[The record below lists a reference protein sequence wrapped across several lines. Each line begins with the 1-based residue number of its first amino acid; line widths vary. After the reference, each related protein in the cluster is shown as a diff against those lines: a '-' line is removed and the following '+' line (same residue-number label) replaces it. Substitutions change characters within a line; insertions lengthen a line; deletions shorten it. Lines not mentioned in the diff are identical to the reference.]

1 MTFETSEARYWR
13 RLRESRARLI
23 VLSVVFFVSL
33 ATLSVRLLRL
43 PFSQPAFSAR
53 SEQNAAS
60 SQFRARA
67 DILDRNGVLLA
78 SDLEVSSLNADV
90 PLMRRAGVDLPTAAR
105 RLSQLL
111 PQLDEPS
118 LLARLKRGGRS
129 RLLARLLPSEAYAVR
144 RLGIPGIHLI
154 SRPTRLYPHGDLFA
168 HAVGFVN
175 IDNIGQSGV
184 ELSQNSRLQR
194 DARPLTLTLD
204 ELLQHI
210 LRKHL
215 ENAYLAHEARAAC
228 GVILDASSAEILALV
243 SLPVFDPH
251 RPSKITPSQYFNC
264 VVQGNYEL
272 GSIFKILT
280 VAMALESGIATPQSI
295 YDVREPIVFANKK
308 ISDIKQS
315 ERPLTLEE
323 VFIHSSNIGAALIA
337 RDLGALLQE
346 RYLSDFGMLDVL
358 PTAFE
363 GKSRPLLSSG
373 AQELRAM
380 TIGFGHG
387 IAVSPLHLAGSVA
400 GLVSDG
406 IVRSPII
413 VKGAGAQQSQARVLS
428 EETVEILR
436 QLLFKNIEHGTGAR
450 ASVAG
455 YALGGKTGTAEKP
468 VRTAEGIVYRHEK
481 VVSSFIGVVPIDA
494 PRYVVFTML
503 DEPQSDAEDLGA
515 VNASRVMT
523 RAIAA
528 IFRDV
533 IVARG
538 IRRNSTPQENARNN
552 ADARAREASRAD
564 PRPSAEHVAERA
576 P

>member
-1 MTFETSEARYWR
+1 MSVESSEARYWR
-13 RLRESRARLI
+13 RLRESRARLL
-23 VLSVVFFVSL
+23 VLSAVFFVL
-33 ATLSVRLLRL
+33 LGILGVRLLRL
-43 PFSQPAFSAR
+43 PFWESTLSAR
-53 SEQNAAS
+53 AQHNGS
-60 SQFRARA
+60 SSRFHARA
-67 DILDRNGVLLA
+67 DIVDRNGVLLA

-90 PLMRRAGVDLPTAAR
+90 PLMRRAGVDLAEAAR

-111 PQLDEPS
+111 PQLDEES
-118 LLARLKRGGRS
+118 LHARLTRGGRS
-129 RLLARLLPSEAYAVR
+129 RLLARLLPSEALAVR

-175 IDNIGQSGV
+175 IDNIGQSGI

-194 DARPLTLTLD
+194 DARPLALTLD

-215 ENAYLAHEARAAC
+215 EDAYVAHEARAAC
-228 GVILDASSAEILALV
+228 GVILDATTAEILALV

-280 VAMALESGIATPQSI
+280 VAMALESRVASTESL

-315 ERPLTLEE
+315 ARPLTLEE

-358 PTAFE
+358 PVAFE

-373 AQELRAM
+373 SEELRAM

-387 IAVSPLHLAGSVA
+387 IAVSPLHLASTVA

-406 IVRSPII
+406 IVRSPVI
-413 VKGAGAQQSQARVLS
+413 VKGARGERSHARVLS
-428 EETVEILR
+428 EETIGTLR
-436 QLLFKNIEHGTGAR
+436 RLLFENIEHGTGAR

-468 VRTAEGIVYRHEK
+468 IRTAEGIAYGHEK
-481 VVSSFIGVVPIDA
+481 VVSSFVGIVPIDA

-503 DEPQSDAEDLGA
+503 DEPRSDSTDLGA
-515 VNASRVMT
+515 INASRVMT

-538 IRRNSTPQENARNN
+538 IRRFEPQADKHQEASLKSPSRVAESRATGSTP
-552 ADARAREASRAD
+552 
-564 PRPSAEHVAERA
+564 
-576 P
+576 

>member
-1 MTFETSEARYWR
+1 MSVESSEARYWR
-13 RLRESRARLI
+13 RLRESRARLL
-23 VLSVVFFVSL
+23 VLSVVFFVFL
-33 ATLSVRLLRL
+33 GALSFRLLRL
-43 PFSQPAFSAR
+43 PFWESTLSAR
-53 SEQNAAS
+53 AQQNSAS
-60 SQFRARA
+60 SQFHARA

-90 PLMRRAGVDLPTAAR
+90 PLMRRAGVDLPDAAR
-105 RLSQLL
+105 RLSQVL
-111 PQLDEPS
+111 PQLDETR
-118 LLARLKRGGRS
+118 LHARLERGGRS
-129 RLLARLLPSEAYAVR
+129 RLLARLLPSEAFAVR
-144 RLGIPGIHLI
+144 GLGIPGIHLI

-175 IDNIGQSGV
+175 IDNIGQSGI

-194 DARPLTLTLD
+194 DSRALTLTLD

-215 ENAYLAHEARAAC
+215 ESAYIAHEARAAC
-228 GVILDASSAEILALV
+228 GVILDATTAEILALV

-280 VAMALESGIATPQSI
+280 VAMALESRIASLDSI

-315 ERPLTLEE
+315 ARPLTLEE
-323 VFIHSSNIGAALIA
+323 VFIHSSNVGAAMIA

-358 PTAFE
+358 PVAFE

-373 AQELRAM
+373 SPELRAM

-387 IAVSPLHLAGSVA
+387 IAVSPLHLASAVA

-406 IVRSPII
+406 IVRSPVI
-413 VKGAGAQQSQARVLS
+413 VKDALFEQSHARVLS
-428 EETVEILR
+428 EETIAQLR
-436 QLLFKNIEHGTGAR
+436 RLLFDNIEHGTGAR

-468 VRTAEGIVYRHEK
+468 IRTSEGIAYGHEK

-503 DEPQSDAEDLGA
+503 DEPRSDSDDLAA
-515 VNASRVMT
+515 VNSSRVMT

-538 IRRNSTPQENARNN
+538 IQRNN
-552 ADARAREASRAD
+552 PQVFNQNQSPAKEASLQSSQRIAD
-564 PRPSAEHVAERA
+564 EDGGDGTAQ
-576 P
+576 

>member
-1 MTFETSEARYWR
+1 MNSESSEVRYWR
-13 RLRESRARLI
+13 RLRESRARL
-23 VLSVVFFVSL
+23 VLLSMVFFVFL
-33 ATLSVRLLRL
+33 GALSFRLLRL
-43 PFSQPAFSAR
+43 PFWEATLSA
-53 SEQNAAS
+53 SAQKSGTS

-67 DILDRNGVLLA
+67 DIQDRNGVLLA

-90 PLMRRAGVDLPTAAR
+90 PLMRRADVDLADAAR
-105 RLSQLL
+105 RLSQVL
-111 PQLDEPS
+111 PQLDEAT
-118 LLARLKRGGRS
+118 LRARLERGGRS
-129 RLLARLLPSEAYAVR
+129 RLLARLLPSEAFAVR
-144 RLGIPGIHLI
+144 SLGIPGIHLI

-194 DARPLTLTLD
+194 DARALTLTLD

-215 ENAYLAHEARAAC
+215 ERAYVAHEARAAC
-228 GVILDASSAEILALV
+228 GVILDATTAEILALV

-251 RPSKITPSQYFNC
+251 RPSKITPLQYFNC

-280 VAMALESGIATPQSI
+280 VAMALESRVASLKSL
-295 YDVREPIVFANKK
+295 YDVREPIIFANKK

-323 VFIHSSNIGAALIA
+323 VFVHSSNIGAAMIA

-358 PTAFE
+358 PVAFE

-373 AQELRAM
+373 SPELRAM

-387 IAVSPLHLAGSVA
+387 IAVSPLHLASTVA
-400 GLVSDG
+400 GLVNDG
-406 IVRSPII
+406 IVRSPTIL
-413 VKGAGAQQSQARVLS
+413 KSAHEEQLQKRVLS
-428 EETVEILR
+428 EETVGTLR
-436 QLLFKNIEHGTGAR
+436 RLLFENIEHGTGAR

-468 VRTAEGIVYRHEK
+468 VRTATGIAYGHEK

-503 DEPQSDAEDLGA
+503 DEPRSDSTDLGA
-515 VNASRVMT
+515 INASRVMT

-538 IRRNSTPQENARNN
+538 IRRNNPQAKKTT
-552 ADARAREASRAD
+552 EASLQSSQD
-564 PRPSAEHVAERA
+564 ITDMAEDMAEDA
-576 P
+576 L